1 MAHRSRRVKDARGL
15 EHNIFHGLNE
25 IEMNMKTS
33 HAPTNWLLFFAIV
46 LVSFCLRPSITSVG
60 PLIPEIREDLN
71 LSNSWAG
78 FLTTLPLLAFATFS
92 LFSSAIGKRLGYVRA
107 ILLGLVILAVGILI
121 RVQGGVFL
129 LYFGTALT
137 GVGIVICN
145 VLIIPLIKDKLP
157 HKIGLMTSAYTTG
170 LSLFAAVGTGIS
182 IPLALEFGW
191 RGSLLSWIVLV
202 VLTIVIWIPHVKKN
216 KIVAEEE
223 MEPKGSNVW
232 KSKLAWQVSMFMGL
246 QSFIFFTL
254 ITWLPELLIEKGLS
268 SGRAGLVVMLMQIV
282 GLVGTFLAPLVAV
295 RFKEQTK
302 LSMALGVA
310 YVLGFATL
318 FLDTM
323 VIVYL
328 GLGLIGFSLG
338 ASISMAYMLIGLR
351 TTGRTTADLS
361 GMSQSTGYYLASIG
375 PLLVGILFD
384 ISVNWNLFILIM
396 MGSAA
401 LFTFLGSKVGR
412 DLKV

>member
-1 MAHRSRRVKDARGL
+1 
-15 EHNIFHGLNE
+15 
-25 IEMNMKTS
+25 
-33 HAPTNWLLFFAIV
+33 
-46 LVSFCLRPSITSVG
+46 
-60 PLIPEIREDLN
+60 
-71 LSNSWAG
+71 
-78 FLTTLPLLAFATFS
+78 
-92 LFSSAIGKRLGYVRA
+92 
-107 ILLGLVILAVGILI
+107 
-121 RVQGGVFL
+121 
-129 LYFGTALT
+129 
-137 GVGIVICN
+137 
-145 VLIIPLIKDKLP
+145 
-157 HKIGLMTSAYTTG
+157 
-170 LSLFAAVGTGIS
+170 
-182 IPLALEFGW
+182 
-191 RGSLLSWIVLV
+191 
-202 VLTIVIWIPHVKKN
+202 
-216 KIVAEEE
+216 